1 MNKIIIKRLKPKEPA
16 APAKRAVVQKSA
28 APRKRTSELKIGKKL
43 KQFGLRIFDFVK
55 SIFIIGCQYGFL
67 LIILYRVIPVPITP
81 LHLLRVYEQI
91 RDGKEIKLTKDWRS
105 IDYVSDKFCLA
116 VITGEDVKFIQHYGF
131 DFEQIQN
138 SIERGMKTGKQL
150 RGASTISQQT
160 AKNLFFTPKR
170 SWIRKVPEIF
180 ITLGLEI
187 FWTKKRIL
195 EVYINII
202 EMGEGIYGVEAAGQH
217 YFKKDAASLSSRES
231 ALIAACLP
239 NPRRWK
245 ANAPSRYIDRKARI
259 IQRFMP
265 HIGELP
271 WRE

>member
-1 MNKIIIKRLKPKEPA
+1 
-16 APAKRAVVQKSA
+16 
-28 APRKRTSELKIGKKL
+28 
-43 KQFGLRIFDFVK
+43 
-55 SIFIIGCQYGFL
+55 
-67 LIILYRVIPVPITP
+67 VIPPPVTP
-81 LHLLRVYEQI
+81 LHLVRIYEQI
-91 RDGKEIKLTKDWRS
+91 RDGKEIKLTKSWKS

-116 VITGEDVKFIQHYGF
+116 VITAEDAKFIQHYGF

-138 SIERGMKTGKQL
+138 SIERGFKTGKKL

-170 SWIRKVPEIF
+170 SWVRKVPELF
-180 ITLGLEI
+180 ITLTLEL

-195 EVYINII
+195 EIYINII
-202 EMGEGIYGVEAAGQH
+202 EMGDGVYGAEAAAQY
-217 YFKKDAASLSSRES
+217 YFKKSSADLSSRES

-245 ANAPSRYIDRKARI
+245 ANKPSNYIDRKARG
-259 IQRFMP
+259 IQRFM
-265 HIGELP
+265 HQIGELP

>member
-1 MNKIIIKRLKPKEPA
+1 MAKKGGNKLKRWGL
-16 APAKRAVVQKSA
+16 AVVQF
-28 APRKRTSELKIGKKL
+28 LKHLFIL
-43 KQFGLRIFDFVK
+43 SCQFGL
-55 SIFIIGCQYGFL
+55 L
-67 LIILYRVIPVPITP
+67 LIILYRVIPVPVTP
-81 LHLLRVYEQI
+81 LHLVRVYEQL
-91 RDGKEIKLTKDWRS
+91 RDGKEVKLSKSWKS

-116 VITGEDVKFIQHYGF
+116 VITSEDVKFIQHYGF
-131 DFEQIQN
+131 DLKQIKN
-138 SIERGMKTGKQL
+138 SLERGMKTGKKM

-180 ITLGLEI
+180 ITLSLELL
-187 FWTKKRIL
+187 WTKKRIL

-202 EMGEGIYGVEAAGQH
+202 EMGDGIYGVEAAAQN
-217 YFKKDAASLSSRES
+217 YFKKTAADLSSRES

-245 ANAPSRYIDRKARI
+245 ANKPSNYIDRKARG
-259 IQRFMP
+259 IQRYMH
-265 HIGELP
+265 HIGDLP

>member
-1 MNKIIIKRLKPKEPA
+1 MAKKGGNKLKRLTLALLEFIKHA
-16 APAKRAVVQKSA
+16 LILCCQ
-28 APRKRTSELKIGKKL
+28 IGL
-43 KQFGLRIFDFVK
+43 
-55 SIFIIGCQYGFL
+55 L
-67 LIILYRVIPVPITP
+67 LIILYRVVPVPITP

-91 RDGKEIKLTKDWRS
+91 RDGKEIKLSKSWRS

-116 VITGEDVKFIQHYGF
+116 VITSEDVKFIRHYGF
-131 DFEQIQN
+131 DLEQIQN
-138 SIERGMKTGKQL
+138 SIERGMKTGKKM

-180 ITLGLEI
+180 ITLSLEL

-202 EMGEGIYGVEAAGQH
+202 EMGDGIYGIEAASRH
-217 YFKKDAASLSSRES
+217 YFKKSAPELSSRES

-245 ANAPSRYIDRKARI
+245 ANKPSRYIDRKARG
-259 IQRFMP
+259 IQRYM
-265 HIGELP
+265 HQIGDLP

>member
-1 MNKIIIKRLKPKEPA
+1 MAKKSGNKLRQALTTFAAFLKNLLLLCM
-16 APAKRAVVQKSA
+16 Q
-28 APRKRTSELKIGKKL
+28 LFL
-43 KQFGLRIFDFVK
+43 
-55 SIFIIGCQYGFL
+55 L
-67 LIILYRVIPVPITP
+67 LIIFYRVIPPPVTP
-81 LHLLRVYEQI
+81 LHLVRIYEQI
-91 RDGKEIKLTKDWRS
+91 RDGKEIKLTKSWKS

-116 VITGEDVKFIQHYGF
+116 VITAEDAKFIQHYGF

-138 SIERGMKTGKQL
+138 SIERGFKTGKKL

-170 SWIRKVPEIF
+170 SWVRKVPELF
-180 ITLGLEI
+180 ITLTLEL

-202 EMGEGIYGVEAAGQH
+202 EMGDGVYGAEAAAQY
-217 YFKKDAASLSSRES
+217 YFKKSSADLSSRES

-245 ANAPSRYIDRKARI
+245 ANKPSNYIDRKARG
-259 IQRFMP
+259 IQRFMH